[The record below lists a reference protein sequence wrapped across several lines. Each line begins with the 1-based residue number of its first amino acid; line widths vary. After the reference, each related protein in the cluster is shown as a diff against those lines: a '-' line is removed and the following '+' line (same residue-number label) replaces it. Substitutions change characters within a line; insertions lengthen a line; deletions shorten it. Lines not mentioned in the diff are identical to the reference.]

1 MFSGRP
7 ALNGVG
13 FFCAWV
19 FCSMR
24 MVCALLCG
32 WAGFVDLK
40 DRVLVSFAGGLLG
53 VYEARCGWGKLCCR
67 LVSLIAEFS
76 SLGMKII
83 GALWLAA
90 RGYMI
95 SE

>member
-40 DRVLVSFAGGLLG
+40 DRVMISFAGGLLG
-53 VYEARCGWGKLCCR
+53 VYEARCGWGVAGLTWCEVVGVWQGDCCWLCDTAGQKAIHR
-67 LVSLIAEFS
+67 
-76 SLGMKII
+76 
-83 GALWLAA
+83 
-90 RGYMI
+90 
-95 SE
+95 